1 MKRSYSVPAL
11 CAAANKHFFYDIQ
24 DGCLYLADKRGTFG
38 LRTEDLTLLD
48 DLQNRPTVTVEP
60 RPCAKT
66 LQGILDT
73 KGTEV
78 ARDTGIFVPRSG
90 NLCRVIRL
98 HGQNDDQIALVDD
111 RKLAPFKPD
120 LVVGTTRRSPLILVC
135 SDCLAIVCPV
145 NYDNTKLES
154 QLLAL
159 DETLNA

>member
-1 MKRSYSVPAL
+1 MRRSYSVPAL
-11 CAAANKHFFYDIQ
+11 CTAAGKHFCYEIQ

-38 LRTEDLTLLD
+38 LKTEDLTLLD
-48 DLQNRPTVTVEP
+48 EIQNRPSVTVEP
-60 RPCAKT
+60 RSCAKA

-73 KGTEV
+73 GGTEV
-78 ARDTGIFVPRSG
+78 ARDTVIYVPRSG

-98 HGQNDDQIALVDD
+98 QGQNGDQITLVDD